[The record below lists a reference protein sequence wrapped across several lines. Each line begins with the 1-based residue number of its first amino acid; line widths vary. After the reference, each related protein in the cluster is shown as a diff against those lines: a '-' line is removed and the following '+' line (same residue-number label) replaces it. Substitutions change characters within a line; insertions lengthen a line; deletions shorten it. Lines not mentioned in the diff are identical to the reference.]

1 VLVNIFVAIIL
12 NAYDLILKMDPDA
25 NDASQFVSMVLTQ
38 VQKTLADARSSND
51 ADDIDEDLNPNVLLN
66 TMDQIEDEAYWD
78 IFEGYFKPGG
88 PTTQDGGDEIS
99 PSGQGREESD
109 EGTSSKGAGGG
120 RGEAVVSAK
129 KFDKLS
135 AEVAALAKGQAKMLE
150 MLEKLLDRE

>member
-1 VLVNIFVAIIL
+1 MLVNIFVAIIL

-88 PTTQDGGDEIS
+88 PTTTQDGGDES
-99 PSGQGREESD
+99 PSKGREESD
-109 EGTSSKGAGGG
+109 QATSSKGAGGG